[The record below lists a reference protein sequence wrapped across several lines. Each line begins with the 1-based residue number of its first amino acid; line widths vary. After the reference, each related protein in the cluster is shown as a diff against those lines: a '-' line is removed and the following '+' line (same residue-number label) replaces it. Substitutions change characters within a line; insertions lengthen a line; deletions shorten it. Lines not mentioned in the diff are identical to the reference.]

1 MKIGMNEIL
10 RGIELTAIEKI
21 KRELVKEGFVV
32 KNDFKTSED
41 KFPIDLYAERG
52 EDKRIYELKIGKNRI
67 QKKQYAMLQAEA
79 KRLGAKLYIVYLE
92 VPRSK
97 EVTFNG
103 LDKIILEDLLDNYP
117 FEIDGLSTHTTI
129 ESVEDVEIDTMEIAS
144 GIARITGSGSI
155 NIRLWFAPRS
165 DIPHSKPV
173 EDYGNVGFFFKL
185 SISLSDN
192 TIVKRYYKI
201 DIEE

>member
-32 KNDFKTSED
+32 KNDFKTLED

-165 DIPHSKPV
+165 DIPNSKPV

>member
-103 LDKIILEDLLDNYP
+103 LDKIILEDLLENYP

-165 DIPHSKPV
+165 DIPNSKPV

>member
-32 KNDFKTSED
+32 KKDFKTSED

-165 DIPHSKPV
+165 DIPNSKPV